1 VLSIGYINSIKTGG
15 YKMQPDWKLIANLGD
30 VNPFEHGAVFIFTDK
45 LGNYDPEMVVIQW
58 DDDTGTGYESRI
70 ILEKLSLDKLDQ
82 EWFYNDIESAA
93 NFTGRDK
100 EALEIGLCSEDVI
113 DRAIAYLDL
122 YYYNGMGGESE
133 EITRDEAIQA
143 YGDQYEKHLTC

>member
-1 VLSIGYINSIKTGG
+1 MLSVGYINSIKTGG
-15 YKMQPDWKLIANLGD
+15 VKTMQPDWELIANLGD

-58 DDDTGTGYESRI
+58 DDDTDIGYESRI

-82 EWFYNDIESAA
+82 EWFYDDVESAA

-100 EALEIGLCSEDVI
+100 DNK
-113 DRAIAYLDL
+113 R
-122 YYYNGMGGESE
+122 
-133 EITRDEAIQA
+133 
-143 YGDQYEKHLTC
+143 